1 MRFVNLVVITSAENE
16 DVIKNIAKDCG
27 ADGATVIQGRGSNS
41 GAKKSFFSLTFEGNQ
56 TIVNYVLEEKLSK
69 KVLKA
74 LNKKVVDNE
83 LSCVAFTMPISHIV
97 GLDREV
103 LKKFEDTIKK
113 EDDL

>member
-1 MRFVNLVVITSAENE
+1 MKFVNLMVITSAENE
-16 DVIKNIAKDCG
+16 DAIKNIAKDCG
-27 ADGATVIQGRGSNS
+27 ADGATVIQGRGSSS
-41 GAKKSFFSLTFEGNQ
+41 GTKKSFFSLTFEGNQ

-69 KVLKA
+69 KVLRA
-74 LNKKVVDNE
+74 INKMILDDE

-103 LKKFEDTIKK
+103 LRKFEDTIKK